1 MKFVSTLLK
10 KFKKS
15 SSSSCPP
22 KTTTTTTEPQNK
34 VWIHDGPSSSITEN
48 FSKPAEEIIEESQFT
63 QRPLRRQNRF
73 VGFNAMMGQK
83 VRTSQ
88 RYSMRMEKREMSV
101 KLNESIKSRL
111 RKQKRARHYRRLAE
125 IQKQPKFE
133 I

>member
-22 KTTTTTTEPQNK
+22 KTSTSTSEPQNK
-34 VWIHDGPSSSITEN
+34 VWIHDGPSSSTEN
-48 FSKPAEEIIEESQFT
+48 QNEVIEESQFT

-83 VRTSQ
+83 VRASQ
-88 RYSMRMEKREMSV
+88 RYAMRMEKREMSV
-101 KLNESIKSRL
+101 KLNESIRSRL
-111 RKQKRARHYRRLAE
+111 RKQKRARHYRKLAE

>member
-15 SSSSCPP
+15 SSTSCPP
-22 KTTTTTTEPQNK
+22 KASTSISEPQNK
-34 VWIHDGPSSSITEN
+34 VWIHDGPSSSTVNI
-48 FSKPAEEIIEESQFT
+48 SKPDEGIIGESQFT

-83 VRTSQ
+83 VRVSQ